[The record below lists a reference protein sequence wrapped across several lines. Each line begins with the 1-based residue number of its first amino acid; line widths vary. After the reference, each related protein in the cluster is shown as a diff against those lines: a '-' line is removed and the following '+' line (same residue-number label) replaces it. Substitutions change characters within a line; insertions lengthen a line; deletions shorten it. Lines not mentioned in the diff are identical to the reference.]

1 MLSMDVY
8 NSLLEKLLSRELV
21 PGQIINRRD
30 IANKLG
36 TSTAPVLEAMKQLEH
51 EGYIETIPRKGTQ
64 VKIIDKN
71 DVIGSYITRIGIEG
85 MAVRIGYSLGNIQKN
100 ADFLREK
107 AHKADEMRKKYDD
120 HMESWK
126 ADNEFH
132 RALVALSENTKVC
145 ESFEKMSLTNVFYST
160 GYVFS
165 GEKKYRSHVTLLEM
179 ILECNSA
186 DDAEKIVRNHIL
198 DGKDEIKNMLGIL

>member
-1 MLSMDVY
+1 MLSSDVY
-8 NSLLEKLLSRELV
+8 SSLLSKLLSRERV
-21 PGQIINRRD
+21 PGQIINRRNV
-30 IANKLG
+30 ANKLG

-85 MAVRIGYSLGNIQKN
+85 MAVRMGFAFGNIQKN
-100 ADFLREK
+100 IETLRKFAKE
-107 AHKADEMRKKYDD
+107 ADEMSKQYDD

-132 RALVALSENTKVC
+132 RALVSTSNNPKVC

-160 GYVFS
+160 GYVFH
-165 GEKKYRSHVTLLEM
+165 GEKKYGSHTSLIDS
-179 ILECNSA
+179 ILNCESP
-186 DDAEKIVRNHIL
+186 DEAEKLIRNHIL
-198 DGKDEIKNMLGIL
+198 DGKDEMKKMLGIL